1 MKKVILVLTLALA
14 VVFVKAQDN
23 TTKSTSATPAAKP
36 AEKIVRT
43 PVKPA
48 DLLKV
53 ISEDISANYK
63 EYKVVNAFKVVKG
76 DVTKF
81 EVNVQKGTVK
91 ERLIYD
97 AEGKFLEKKTPPAKP
112 ATNPK
117 AAPASTTPA
126 TDQNK

>member
-1 MKKVILVLTLALA
+1 MKKLILLLVVGLAIT
-14 VVFVKAQDN
+14 FVNAQDN
-23 TTKSTSATPAAKP
+23 TTKSTTAKP
-36 AEKIVRT
+36 ASTSEKVVKT
-43 PVKPA
+43 PVKTA
-48 DLLKV
+48 DLLKP
-53 ISEDISANYK
+53 ITEDLTANFK
-63 EYKVVNAFKVVKG
+63 DYKVLNAIKIVKG
-76 DVTKF
+76 DVTKY